1 MSIPEQGAPAG
12 ASPDPSTAVTEP
24 LVVRR
29 GSSAR
34 FRPRVE
40 PPQEETVVVSRGIL
54 GVRDRDKK
62 AQTSRERRVAG
73 DLPSWEPLPPGEL
86 VVRRPP
92 GQG

>member
-1 MSIPEQGAPAG
+1 MSTPEQGTLAG
-12 ASPDPSTAVTEP
+12 APDSSSAATEP

-29 GSSAR
+29 GSAAR

-40 PPQEETVVVSRGIL
+40 PPREETVVISRGIL

-86 VVRRPP
+86 VVRRPSSE
-92 GQG
+92 G